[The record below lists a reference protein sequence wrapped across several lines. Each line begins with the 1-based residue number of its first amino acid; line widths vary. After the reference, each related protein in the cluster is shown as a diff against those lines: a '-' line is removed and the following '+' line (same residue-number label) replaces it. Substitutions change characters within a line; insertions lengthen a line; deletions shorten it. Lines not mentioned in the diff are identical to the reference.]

1 MNQKDI
7 TVLLKKSDELRALF
21 MLGQRI
27 LPFLEEIFVFV
38 SEIEPVLTD
47 INSSIQENL
56 KKMPKA
62 SKQLSKVTEAT
73 ELATNEIMDI
83 LDGLTY
89 KSDIIVSNL
98 KRIKDI
104 NQVSINK
111 PIEIIKLIRA
121 GINQDSNL
129 RNVLPEIDSLI
140 SILENETK
148 NEIDSIVNKT
158 TDITNS
164 ILSDSSSIMISL
176 QVQDITSQ
184 QIAAVNSL
192 LETVQVKLSN
202 ILHHFQSSD
211 LDFMVAEET
220 HDRTTTSVSKL
231 HRPIAFD
238 PDAVDSYSKTQNRQ
252 QNVDNFVEEHLNSNQ
267 ISDDEPAS
275 QDDIDALFKQM
286 SGNENILEKASD
298 ININLNNMNS
308 LNNNSNSITNLKI
321 EDESD
326 NEFSQDDID
335 AMFGK

>member
-7 TVLLKKSDELRALF
+7 NVLLKKSDELRALF

-47 INSSIQENL
+47 INTSIQDNL

-98 KRIKDI
+98 KKIKDI
-104 NQVSINK
+104 NRVSVNK

-121 GINQDSNL
+121 GINQDSNM

-148 NEIDSIVNKT
+148 NEIESIVTKT

-164 ILSDSSSIMISL
+164 ILIDSSSIMISL

-192 LETVQVKLSN
+192 LETVQEKLSN
-202 ILHHFQSSD
+202 ILNHFQSSD
-211 LDFMVAEET
+211 LDFMVQEEV
-220 HDRTTTSVSKL
+220 HDKTISNVSKL

-252 QNVDNFVEEHLNSNQ
+252 QNVDDYVEEHLNSSQ
-267 ISDDEPAS
+267 IPDDEPAS
-275 QDDIDALFKQM
+275 QDDIDALFQQM
-286 SGNENILEKASD
+286 NVQGAIPEIINNNNTNQENIFKNNITDSY
-298 ININLNNMNS
+298 INL
-308 LNNNSNSITNLKI
+308 KAD
-321 EDESD
+321 DESD
-326 NEFSQDDID
+326 SEFSQDDID